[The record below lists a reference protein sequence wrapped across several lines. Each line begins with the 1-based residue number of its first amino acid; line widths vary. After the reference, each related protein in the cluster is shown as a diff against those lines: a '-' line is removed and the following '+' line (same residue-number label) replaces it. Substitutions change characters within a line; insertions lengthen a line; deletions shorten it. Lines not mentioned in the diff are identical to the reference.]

1 MTSTLSRLLRVTALA
16 ATATVAFAFDSLAQV
31 APLATRG
38 AFIAVSVG
46 DLDASVKWY
55 SEKLGLSVKMRPP
68 KIEKSTAVILQGGG
82 LTVELMHHD
91 DAVPLRTAAPSITRN
106 FLVHGIFKAGIFVD
120 DFDKAIAGL
129 KERGVPISIGP
140 FPARDDQ
147 PANAIIRDNEG
158 NFIQIFGAR

>member
-1 MTSTLSRLLRVTALA
+1 MTTTTKFLRVVGVIAVASVAASTAIA
-16 ATATVAFAFDSLAQV
+16 AQAT
-31 APLATRG
+31 PLATVRG
-38 AFIAVSVG
+38 AFIGVSVG
-46 DLDASVKWY
+46 DIDASVKWY
-55 SEKLGLSVKMRPP
+55 SEKLGLSVILRPP

-91 DAVPLRTAAPSITRN
+91 DAVPLRTAAPAINRN
-106 FLVHGIFKAGIFVD
+106 YLVHGIFKAGVFVD

-129 KERGVPISIGP
+129 KERGVPIAIGP
-140 FPARDDQ
+140 FPARADQ